1 MHTKSSIHI
10 APVKENSDAHN
21 LRTGKP
27 LDYVKKERTPLNT
40 SEVKETIFEAKKRV
54 TETYQKNVG
63 QKMQA
68 KATPIREGVVNL
80 GKTQSLETLKNLADK
95 LEDRFKIK
103 TIQIHIHE
111 DEGHHKV
118 KSGDWKQNRH
128 AHMVFDWTDE
138 KGKSLKL
145 NKADMAEMQSIVAD
159 TLGMERGQSSDKKHL
174 NSMAYKV
181 QEMKKDAV
189 QMEKDLKAIK
199 AAIKAQK
206 IGENIGKTTL
216 RGIKAI
222 VGKDDASLYKKELET
237 LKKDYSLIQN
247 SYSYKMDQIA
257 QLEKQLKK
265 NQVESQENSKGKHS
279 LVVEKAQLEQEN
291 RALQKEIAAQK
302 EKLTLH
308 EKNSNTAQQNEKI
321 WKENFRKVVTG
332 ESSIEAAK
340 EFLNKNSR
348 NYGQKR

>member
-10 APVKENSDAHN
+10 APVKDNSDAHN

-54 TETYQKNVG
+54 AETYQKNVG

-80 GKTQSLETLKNLADK
+80 GKTQDLESLKILADK

-189 QMEKDLKAIK
+189 QMEKDLKAIQF
-199 AAIKAQK
+199 KAQAEESRLEK
-206 IGENIGKTTL
+206 ITEESKRIFQANIKFTDDNKSL
-216 RGIKAI
+216 RATNSELKNINSHLIDSNKNLSAEVQKLKQINSIGSKSNYDLVLDVAR
-222 VGKDDASLYKKELET
+222 AEQRNRELEKEVIKVEESKKRAIIAT
-237 LKKDYSLIQN
+237 TNDVLKKIEAPYRLTDDF
-247 SYSYKMDQIA
+247 K
-257 QLEKQLKK
+257 
-265 NQVESQENSKGKHS
+265 
-279 LVVEKAQLEQEN
+279 VVERRGK
-291 RALQKEIAAQK
+291 
-302 EKLTLH
+302 
-308 EKNSNTAQQNEKI
+308 
-321 WKENFRKVVTG
+321 G
-332 ESSIEAAK
+332 
-340 EFLNKNSR
+340 LNQGK
-348 NYGQKR
+348 

>member
-1 MHTKSSIHI
+1 
-10 APVKENSDAHN
+10 
-21 LRTGKP
+21 
-27 LDYVKKERTPLNT
+27 
-40 SEVKETIFEAKKRV
+40 
-54 TETYQKNVG
+54 
-63 QKMQA
+63 
-68 KATPIREGVVNL
+68 
-80 GKTQSLETLKNLADK
+80 
-95 LEDRFKIK
+95 
-103 TIQIHIHE
+103 
-111 DEGHHKV
+111 
-118 KSGDWKQNRH
+118 
-128 AHMVFDWTDE
+128 
-138 KGKSLKL
+138 
-145 NKADMAEMQSIVAD
+145 
-159 TLGMERGQSSDKKHL
+159 
-174 NSMAYKV
+174 MAYKV

-247 SYSYKMDQIA
+247 SYSSKMDQIS

-265 NQVESQENSKGKHS
+265 DQEENKGKYS
-279 LVVEKAQLEQEN
+279 LVVDKARLEQEN

-302 EKLTLH
+302 EKLTQH

-332 ESSIEAAK
+332 ESSIESAK

-348 NYGQKR
+348 NYRQKK

>member
-10 APVKENSDAHN
+10 APVKDNSDAHN

-27 LDYVKKERTPLNT
+27 LDYVKTERTPLNT
-40 SEVKETIFEAKKRV
+40 SEVKETIFEAKNRV
-54 TETYQKNVG
+54 AETYQKNVG

-80 GKTQSLETLKNLADK
+80 GKTQDLESLKNLADK

-118 KSGDWKQNRH
+118 KSGEWKQNRH

-159 TLGMERGQSSDKKHL
+159 TLGMERGVSSDKKHL

-189 QMEKDLKAIK
+189 QMEKDLKALK

-206 IGENIGKTTL
+206 LSENIGKTTL

-222 VGKDDASLYKKELET
+222 VGRDDASLYKKELET

-247 SYSYKMDQIA
+247 SYSSKMDQIS

-265 NQVESQENSKGKHS
+265 NQEENKGKYS
-279 LVVEKAQLEQEN
+279 LVVDKARLEQEN

-302 EKLTLH
+302 EKLTQH
-308 EKNSNTAQQNEKI
+308 EKNSNAAQQNEKI

-332 ESSIEAAK
+332 ESSIESAK

-348 NYGQKR
+348 NYRQKR